1 MWQALP
7 LAMARESPK
16 TTKALSERE
25 KEFREL
31 VAEWRK
37 RINAV
42 IDAPLFKDGRIDR
55 QGHDALRGEEAV
67 ARKRLADY
75 LQAVQS

>member
-1 MWQALP
+1 
-7 LAMARESPK
+7 MARESPK
-16 TTKALSERE
+16 TPRPLSERE

-42 IDAPLFKDGRIDR
+42 IDAPLFKDGLIDR
-55 QGHDALRGEEAV
+55 QGHDALRGEEAA

-75 LQAVQS
+75 LQAIQS